1 MKFNEKLTVLRK
13 SKGLT
18 QTDFA
23 KAIGTS
29 RMSVYKW
36 EHGDSYPEV
45 PRLLEIKLIFGIS
58 IDDLLDDS
66 YDIPLP
72 EKKKKRRLGR
82 AEREEIEK
90 SLREEYENAPDE
102 HPAEEAPAPAPLT
115 EKTAQEPGQSPQIS
129 ENPPVTPTPVSDSRA
144 EAEEKT
150 AQPEKEEPA
159 VPKRKG
165 GIFGRLFGKK

>member
-90 SLREEYENAPDE
+90 SIREEYENAPE
-102 HPAEEAPAPAPLT
+102 AHPAEEAPAPAPLAEST
-115 EKTAQEPGQSPQIS
+115 EPASGKQPQIS
-129 ENPPVTPTPVSDSRA
+129 GNFPVTPTPVSDSGA
-144 EAEEKT
+144 EAEQKT
-150 AQPEKEEPA
+150 AKPADEEPA
-159 VPKRKG
+159 APKRKG